1 MKYGLNLDGDNR
13 ILSIFELLPERNY
26 IDIITVDNLPDGDF
40 NNYLYINN
48 EYVYDELPVAELEV
62 IPTQLDMIEAQVT
75 YTAMMTDTLLEV

>member
-1 MKYGLNLDGDNR
+1 MKYGLNLDGNNR

-48 EYVYDELPVAELEV
+48 QYIYDELPVVEPEV